1 MPISF
6 HHLFG
11 VALAVRLLNAALVD
25 TYANP
30 DEHWQAPEIAH
41 LWQFGT
47 GHVTWEWWPG
57 VRLRSCGH
65 PMAISLFQHVLGLLG
80 VQSASAA
87 IAAPRVLH
95 AVLTALQDS
104 CVAAMAAQLFGH
116 PFFEPSATVRG
127 ASRQIALW
135 ALLAHLSSW
144 FVWFAGVRPIANSL
158 ESALL
163 SVGAVIWLRAVPL
176 FEDDSAISRRRLLT
190 LAAAVVA
197 GCTVGLRPTAGIP
210 WVALGAHFMATQRVR
225 ATLEMVTCV
234 TLGGLLGLGCI
245 TGLDSWC
252 FGEPTLTMWSF
263 LRLNLLHGVD
273 RFYGSYPPLWYL
285 LDGLPATCAAL
296 LPVIALGAGAVH
308 KPARQLVLLAAAGW
322 YVAVLSATAHKEH
335 RFLLPLL
342 PLLAVYAG
350 RGIWEVCRRFPPP
363 RQVSA
368 FIAHIAIRAESE
380 RGTQPG
386 SCLAAPSQEEADAP
400 HVPLPRLVSGAA
412 RGARPASPSRNRR
425 AKAML
430 LPQSVSAAD
439 YSDGVATAGGEKRSI
454 ALSDG
459 LPRPCSERLLERL
472 SRMVPLGL
480 RPRISCVGLLL
491 LLVSNAALAAYFT
504 QIHQRGALAA
514 MRHVSDVA
522 GDAAATQLCDGGKET
537 LATGLQLLEGSAVR
551 YGEFAGQ
558 PDAVSRIA
566 EALRHQGAAAQPG
579 CLPAAAYMTV
589 HQLMQCHSAPFHS
602 AVHSPLAQLVQL
614 DCSPPIPPVL
624 AHLGYPGRRSDGW
637 ISEAMLWR
645 SNPEALLVALYGP
658 APAPPLVCLL
668 GASAVHFE
676 TAVRRA
682 LHARFAALQQR
693 RGLDVLRSSGVSVRA
708 SDSASAGQQLAV
720 HPNSL
725 ERVARMRASGA
736 NSAHSADGNEA
747 AAGHGDSAVTL
758 YRALPTHVVA
768 FDSDSEKPAVADFLA
783 RNGYHESRRFFY
795 ALHGADVHNRAD
807 KEPAGVLIFEH
818 ACWSRLYAMN

>member
-1 MPISF
+1 MSISYN
-6 HHLFG
+6 HLFG
-11 VALAVRLLNAALVD
+11 VALAVRLLNAALVG

-65 PMAISLFQHVLGLLG
+65 PMVISVFQHVLGLLG

-95 AVLTALQDS
+95 AILTALQDC
-104 CVAAMAAQLFGH
+104 CVAAMAVQLFGH
-116 PFFEPSATVRG
+116 PFFEPSPMVRR

-176 FEDDSAISRRRLLT
+176 FDDDSAIARRRLLT

-210 WVALGAHFMATQRVR
+210 WVALGAHFVATRRVSATVEMAG
-225 ATLEMVTCV
+225 CV
-234 TLGGLLGLGCI
+234 ALGGLLGLGCI
-245 TGLDSWC
+245 TALDSWC
-252 FGEPTLTMWSF
+252 FGEPSLTLWSF

-273 RFYGSYPPLWYL
+273 RFYGSYPALWYL
-285 LDGLPATCAAL
+285 ADGLPATCAAL

-308 KPARQLVLLAAAGW
+308 RPARQLVLLAAAGW

-350 RGIWEVCRRFPPP
+350 RGIWEVCRRFPLPQ
-363 RQVSA
+363 QVSA
-368 FIAHIAIRAESE
+368 FITHIAARAESE
-380 RGTQPG
+380 RDTQPD
-386 SCLAAPSQEEADAP
+386 SFLVAPSPAQAADAEAETP
-400 HVPLPRLVSGAA
+400 HESLPRLASGGG
-412 RGARPASPSRNRR
+412 RESRPASPSRNRR

-430 LPQSVSAAD
+430 LPQGVGAAGPAEGVSTARAGERSVVS
-439 YSDGVATAGGEKRSI
+439 
-454 ALSDG
+454 SDG

-472 SRMVPLGL
+472 ARMVPLGS
-480 RPRISCVGLLL
+480 RPHISCVGLLL

-514 MRHVSDVA
+514 MQHVSVVA
-522 GDAAATQLCDGGKET
+522 SDAAATQLCHGEEA
-537 LATGLQLLEGSAVR
+537 LPTGLQVQAGSAVR
-551 YGEFAGQ
+551 HSEFAGQ
-558 PDAVSRIA
+558 AAAASRVA
-566 EALRHQGAAAQPG
+566 EALRQQGVVAQPG

-589 HQLMQCHSAPFHS
+589 HQLMQCHSAPFYS
-602 AVHSPLAQLVQL
+602 AVHSPLAQLMQL
-614 DCSPPIPPVL
+614 DCSPPIAPVL
-624 AHLGYPGRRSDGW
+624 AHLGYAGGRSDGW
-637 ISEAMLWR
+637 ISEALLWR
-645 SNPEALLVALYGP
+645 SNPASLLTALYGP
-658 APAPPLVCLL
+658 APVPPLVCSL
-668 GASAVHFE
+668 GAAVVHDDP
-676 TAVRRA
+676 AVREA
-682 LHARFAALQQR
+682 LQARFAALQQR
-693 RGLDVLRSSGVSVRA
+693 RGLDVLRGSGVSAVGA
-708 SDSASAGQQLAV
+708 SDLTFAGQQLAV
-720 HPNSL
+720 HPYNL
-725 ERVARMRASGA
+725 EGEARMQASAVGSEGA
-736 NSAHSADGNEA
+736 AR
-747 AAGHGDSAVTL
+747 HGDSAVTL
-758 YRALPTHVVA
+758 YRALPTHIVA

-783 RNGYHESRRFFY
+783 RNGYRESSRFFY
-795 ALHGADVHNRAD
+795 ALHGADVHSRSD
-807 KEPAGVLIFEH
+807 REPAAVLIFEH
-818 ACWSRLYAMN
+818 ACWSRLLTTK